1 MRRSP
6 VRQMIAP
13 AVLMGAALALAAS
26 PLFAAP
32 ADDARSRIAGFRELG
47 ASFKTVNDAL
57 HNPEP
62 QTILI
67 QMAARQIVNSSKALP
82 TWFPAGS
89 GLDSGA
95 KTRAKPEIWKQA
107 AKFKAAQN
115 VFATQA
121 LLFQKAAQSGM
132 APAIQ
137 AQARKLGL
145 TCKGCHDSFR
155 QPGDL

>member
-1 MRRSP
+1 MRLSP
-6 VRQMIAP
+6 FRQLV
-13 AVLMGAALALAAS
+13 AVTALASAAS

-32 ADDARSRIAGFRELG
+32 ADDARSRIANFRELG

-57 HNPEP
+57 HSPEP
-62 QTILI
+62 QTFLLQI
-67 QMAARQIVNSSKALP
+67 AARQIVNSSKALP
-82 TWFPAGS
+82 LWFPAGS

-95 KTRAKPEIWKQA
+95 KTRAKPEIWKQT

-115 VFATQA
+115 ALAAQA
-121 LLFQKAAQSGM
+121 LQFQAAVKTG
-132 APAIQ
+132 AVPVIQ

-155 QPGDL
+155 KPGEL